1 MNWILDEVKESI
13 KNQITIC
20 ENFME
25 ICNTQM
31 KNYESRYETN
41 NIGEAVNHEYWR
53 VCKIRTAYEIK
64 DLKELLKEIDEM
76 MQEEVKQLDEADED
90 ERINRADAC
99 I

>member
-1 MNWILDEVKESI
+1 MDWILDEVKENI
-13 KNQITIC
+13 KNQIEIC

-25 ICNTQM
+25 VCDSQI
-31 KNYESRYETN
+31 KNYKSRYETN
-41 NIGEAVNHEYWR
+41 NIGDAVNFEYWR
-53 VCKIRTAYEIK
+53 TCKIRPAYEIK
-64 DLKELLKEIDEM
+64 DLKELLQEIDEM

>member
-13 KNQITIC
+13 QNKITAC
-20 ENFME
+20 ESFME
-25 ICNTQM
+25 LCNEQM
-31 KNYESRYETN
+31 KLYKGRYETN
-41 NIGEAVNHEYWR
+41 SVSEACDNEYWR
-53 VCKIRTAYEIK
+53 TCKIRTAYEIK
-64 DLKELLKEIDEM
+64 DLKELLQEIDEM

>member
-1 MNWILDEVKESI
+1 MSWILDEVKESI

-20 ENFME
+20 ESFME
-25 ICNTQM
+25 VCNTQM

-53 VCKIRTAYEIK
+53 TCKIRTAYEIK
-64 DLKELLKEIDEM
+64 DLKEILQEIDEM

-90 ERINRADAC
+90 MRINRADAT

>member
-13 KNQITIC
+13 QNKITIC
-20 ENFME
+20 ESFME
-25 ICNTQM
+25 LCDEQM
-31 KNYESRYETN
+31 KLYKSRYETN
-41 NIGEAVNHEYWR
+41 NIGDAVNFEYWR
-53 VCKIRTAYEIK
+53 TCKIRTAYEIK
-64 DLKELLKEIDEM
+64 DLKELLQEIDEM

>member
-64 DLKELLKEIDEM
+64 DLKEILQEIDEM

-90 ERINRADAC
+90 VRINRADAC

>member
-53 VCKIRTAYEIK
+53 VCKIRTAYEVK
-64 DLKELLKEIDEM
+64 DLKEILQEIDEM
-76 MQEEVKQLDEADED
+76 MLEEVKQFEELEGDV
-90 ERINRADAC
+90 RTVKADAQ